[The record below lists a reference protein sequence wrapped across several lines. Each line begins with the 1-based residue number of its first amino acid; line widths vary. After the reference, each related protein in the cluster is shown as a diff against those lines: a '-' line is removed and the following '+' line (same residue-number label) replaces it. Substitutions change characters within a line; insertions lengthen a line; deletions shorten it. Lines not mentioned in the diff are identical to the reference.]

1 MALNAS
7 QKKLTYSDVL
17 HNRNFTLL
25 WVGQNISLFGD
36 VIYFFAI
43 NWFILEKTG
52 SALQIGGNIIFNV
65 FGGLIFR
72 SIAGVIADR
81 WDRRRIMIIS
91 DLTRGIILLF
101 FIFSIF
107 VGIFNVWLIYTIT
120 FILTAVSAFFTPS
133 YQSLIATLLQKDEL
147 MIGRSLSVSSSR
159 FLQASATAF
168 SGVMIAFTGTQT
180 AILINAISFF
190 LSAILLGLI
199 KLPPS
204 TQKVKEDKLTIPT
217 FIQDTTSGW
226 RYIRSIPV
234 LIGLFI
240 LFASTD
246 FGAAFT
252 WPVHAIFAEKSLGG
266 GSELYGYLSTA
277 SLLGGFVGGF
287 VIGRYNTWF
296 NKHPGQSFALAS
308 FLWGCLS
315 IVFSQVT
322 SIPLAL
328 VLRFAIGGSLSM
340 IHVPIFALVDTKV
353 SEEFRGRVWATL
365 GIGSMVTGSIATF
378 LSGIVADLYG
388 PRISY
393 LIAGIILVIASIS
406 AIMFKPIRTAQISE
420 EN

>member
-1 MALNAS
+1 MTS
-7 QKKLTYSDVL
+7 IETQQKITYRDVL
-17 HNRNFTLL
+17 RNRNFALL
-25 WVGQNISLFGD
+25 WASQSISLIGD
-36 VIYFFAI
+36 ILYTLAI
-43 NWFILEKTG
+43 NWYILEKTG
-52 SALQIGGNIIFNV
+52 SALQIGGNIIIDV
-65 FGGLIFR
+65 LGGIIFS
-72 SIAGVIADR
+72 SIAGVVADR
-81 WDRRRIMIIS
+81 WNRRWIMITS
-91 DLTRGIILLF
+91 DLVQGIALVLF
-101 FIFSIF
+101 LFIVFT
-107 VGIFNVWLIYTIT
+107 GTFNIWLIYTLT
-120 FILTAVSAFFTPS
+120 FILTTSSAFFHPAHQSIIPS
-133 YQSLIATLLQKDEL
+133 ILQQDKL
-147 MIGRSLSVSSSR
+147 VVGRSLSVSSSR
-159 FLQASATAF
+159 FLQATATAF
-168 SGVMIAFTGTQT
+168 SGLLIAFTGTQT

-199 KLPPS
+199 NLPLS
-204 TQKVKEDKLTIPT
+204 TQKVKDDKLTIPT

-266 GSELYGYLSTA
+266 RSELYGYLSTA

-287 VIGRYNTWF
+287 LIGHYNTWF

-315 IVFSQVT
+315 IIFSQVT

-328 VLRFAIGGSLSM
+328 VLRFAIGGTLSM

-353 SEEFRGRVWATL
+353 NEEFRGRVWATL

-378 LSGIVADLYG
+378 LSGIVADLYS

-393 LIAGIILVIASIS
+393 LIAGIILVLASIS